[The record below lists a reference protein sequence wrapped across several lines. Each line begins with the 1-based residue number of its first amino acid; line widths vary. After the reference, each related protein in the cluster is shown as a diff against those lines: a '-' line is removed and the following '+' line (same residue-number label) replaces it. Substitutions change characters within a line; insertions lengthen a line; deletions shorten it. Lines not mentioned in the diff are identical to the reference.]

1 MEYCCVIKLNHK
13 GIYMKNLLQ
22 EKIQELIS
30 LRKEGWGDSEDV
42 STMSTHTNYYSY
54 GNNENDITKVLYIIE
69 PLKLKKN
76 VVNSNR
82 IKFEFSNDG
91 EDWQV
96 HYSFQIKGD
105 NCENYK
111 TLLGGN
117 YRLALAWVENAVN
130 EKWVP
135 RYEKIQNVELSNL

>member
-1 MEYCCVIKLNHK
+1 M
-13 GIYMKNLLQ
+13 GNLL
-22 EKIQELIS
+22 EDKVQELIS
-30 LRKEGWGDSEDV
+30 LRKEGWGDSADG
-42 STMSTHTNYYSY
+42 SMTSIQTNYYSY
-54 GNNENDITKVLYIIE
+54 GNNENDITKVLYIVE
-69 PLKLKKN
+69 PLKFKKN

>member
-69 PLKLKKN
+69 PLKFKKN

-82 IKFEFSNDG
+82 IKFEFSNDV

>member
-1 MEYCCVIKLNHK
+1 
-13 GIYMKNLLQ
+13 MKNLLQ

-42 STMSTHTNYYSY
+42 STMSTNTNYYSY

-69 PLKLKKN
+69 PLKFKKN

-96 HYSFQIKGD
+96 HYSFQIKG
-105 NCENYK
+105 NNRENYK

>member
-1 MEYCCVIKLNHK
+1 M
-13 GIYMKNLLQ
+13 
-22 EKIQELIS
+22 IS
-30 LRKEGWGDSEDV
+30 LRKEGWRDSEDG
-42 STMSTHTNYYSY
+42 SMTSNRTNYYSY

-69 PLKLKKN
+69 PLKFKKN

-105 NCENYK
+105 NRENYK

-130 EKWVP
+130 KKWVP

>member
-1 MEYCCVIKLNHK
+1 M
-13 GIYMKNLLQ
+13 GNLL
-22 EKIQELIS
+22 EDKVQELIS
-30 LRKEGWGDSEDV
+30 LRKEGWGDSADG
-42 STMSTHTNYYSY
+42 SITSIHTNYYSY

-69 PLKLKKN
+69 PLKFKKN

-82 IKFEFSNDG
+82 IKFEFSNDV

-130 EKWVP
+130 KKWVP

>member
-1 MEYCCVIKLNHK
+1 
-13 GIYMKNLLQ
+13 MKNLLQ

-42 STMSTHTNYYSY
+42 SIMSIHTHYYSY

-69 PLKLKKN
+69 PLKFKKN

-105 NCENYK
+105 NRENYK

-130 EKWVP
+130 KKWVP

>member
-13 GIYMKNLLQ
+13 GVYMKNLLQ

-42 STMSTHTNYYSY
+42 SIMSTHTNYYSY

-69 PLKLKKN
+69 PLKFKKN

-105 NCENYK
+105 NRENYK

-130 EKWVP
+130 KKWVP

>member
-1 MEYCCVIKLNHK
+1 MGNP
-13 GIYMKNLLQ
+13 LQ
-22 EKIQELIS
+22 DKIQELIS
-30 LRKEGWGDSEDV
+30 LRKEGWGDSEDG
-42 STMSTHTNYYSY
+42 SMTSAHTNYYSY
-54 GNNENDITKVLYIIE
+54 GNNENDITKVLYSVE
-69 PLKLKKN
+69 PLKFKKGVDNLK
-76 VVNSNR
+76 R

-130 EKWVP
+130 KGWVP
-135 RYEKIQNVELSNL
+135 RYEKIQNVEFPNLQRN

>member
-13 GIYMKNLLQ
+13 SVYMKNLLQ

-30 LRKEGWGDSEDV
+30 LGKEGWGDSKDV
-42 STMSTHTNYYSY
+42 SIMSTHTNYYSY

-69 PLKLKKN
+69 PLKFKKN

-130 EKWVP
+130 KGWVP
-135 RYEKIQNVELSNL
+135 RYEKIQNVKFPNL

>member
-30 LRKEGWGDSEDV
+30 LRKEGWGYSEDV
-42 STMSTHTNYYSY
+42 SIMSTHTNYYSY

-69 PLKLKKN
+69 PLKFKKN

>member
-13 GIYMKNLLQ
+13 GVYMKNLLQ

-42 STMSTHTNYYSY
+42 SIMSTHTNYYSY

-69 PLKLKKN
+69 PLKFKKN